1 MIDNSFI
8 ISDRNECDLDRP
20 CLNGGSCTNTT
31 GSYVCK
37 CLQGF
42 HGINCEFGKYIYIYI
57 YIYHLIIKILSLH
70 IQMLLLISS

>member
-20 CLNGGSCTNTT
+20 CLNGGSCTNTP

-57 YIYHLIIKILSLH
+57 SLDNQNTFSPH
-70 IQMLLLISS
+70 TNVIVDK

>member
-20 CLNGGSCTNTT
+20 CLNGGSCTNTP

-57 YIYHLIIKILSLH
+57 YHLIIKILSLH

>member
-20 CLNGGSCTNTT
+20 CLNGGSCTNTP

-42 HGINCEFGKYIYIYI
+42 HGINCEFGKYKYIYI
-57 YIYHLIIKILSLH
+57 YITW
-70 IQMLLLISS
+70 